1 MALTKTPICDFGKNA
16 DDFRLKSTDNKIL
29 SLNELKGEKGTLI
42 MFICNHCPY
51 VKAVIKDIVEDCA
64 KLKNY
69 GINSVAISSNDHC
82 IRCNPIFAR
91 VFWFFIFQIV
101 KHNLYNIICLLQ
113 KLQYVIL
120 GKKLMTFV

>member
-51 VKAVIKDIVEDCA
+51 VKAVIKDIVEDA
-64 KLKNY
+64 QNLKTMEL
-69 GINSVAISSNDHC
+69 I
-82 IRCNPIFAR
+82 
-91 VFWFFIFQIV
+91 
-101 KHNLYNIICLLQ
+101 LLQ
-113 KLQYVIL
+113 SHPMIRLIIQKTHLTIWFYFQKNITL
-120 GKKLMTFV
+120 DFHT